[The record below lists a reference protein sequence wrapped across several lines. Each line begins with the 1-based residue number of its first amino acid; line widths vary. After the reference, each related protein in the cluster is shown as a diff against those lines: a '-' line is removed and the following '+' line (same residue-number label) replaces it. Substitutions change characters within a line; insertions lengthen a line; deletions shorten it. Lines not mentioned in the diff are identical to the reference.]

1 MERKKKQTVIER
13 ACISVPGFAEMYNK
27 LERKVILGGLSKSTL
42 YNYGRSIAKVGLYFG
57 KIPLE
62 LEDDQIEDYLLM
74 LKDKVNPSESYFK
87 HTVYGLRYLFRL
99 FGREDRAIKLP
110 ILQRPKKLPIVLSQE
125 ECKILFKTPRLLKH
139 RVMLSLIY
147 SAGLRMSELK
157 NLRLEDI
164 DRYRMRIHIRQ
175 GKYYKDRYA
184 PLSKLILRGLD
195 KYIEAVQPQKWLF
208 NGRESG
214 SPISSRGIQWT
225 MREAIKKSGIQKHAV
240 VHTLRH
246 SYATHL
252 LEMGVDIIT
261 IKNLLGHERIE
272 TTMVYLHV
280 ARLELRT
287 AFSPLDKLYELQ

>member
-13 ACISVPGFAEMYNK
+13 ACKSVPGFAEMYNK

-62 LEDDQIEDYLLM
+62 LEDDQLEDYLLM

-87 HTVYGLRYLFRL
+87 HTVYGLRFLFRL

-110 ILQRPKKLPIVLSQE
+110 IMRRRKKLPIVLSQE
-125 ECKILFKTPRLLKH
+125 ECRILFKTPRLLKH

-164 DRYRMRIHIRQ
+164 DRHRMRIHIRQ
-175 GKYYKDRYA
+175 GKFYKDRYV

-195 KYIEAVQPQKWLF
+195 KYIEAVQPKKWLF
-208 NGRESG
+208 NGYESG
-214 SPISSRGIQWT
+214 APISSRGIQWT
-225 MREAIKKSGIQKHAV
+225 MREAVKKSGIQKHAV

-252 LEMGVDIIT
+252 LEMGVDIVT

-272 TTMVYLHV
+272 TTMLYLHV
-280 ARLELRT
+280 ARLEPRA
-287 AFSPLDKLYELQ
+287 AFSPLDKLYPVQ